1 MLLLCLTLLTAAPEA
16 EAAAAPTAAPEAAAP
31 AVEKPAA
38 DKPAEKPA
46 LDEPS
51 SRRDEPKPTLF
62 DEPKLD
68 AQPPPGEDPSLGW
81 TLIRTIVVL
90 GLVVML
96 AYVSL
101 NWGMRKMLGIRMPAA
116 GGGLISIIER
126 VPLDQR
132 RSMFVVKAA
141 GEYLL
146 IGGAEQSLNLI
157 SKLDPAEVEKLQ
169 AAQRAAQPAL
179 TLSPFLQK
187 LLGKGKS

>member
-16 EAAAAPTAAPEAAAP
+16 EAAPAAAPEAAAP

-38 DKPAEKPA
+38 DKPAEKAAVDEA
-46 LDEPS
+46 LP
-51 SRRDEPKPTLF
+51 RRDEPKPTLF

-68 AQPPPGEDPSLGW
+68 AQQPPAEDVSFGW
-81 TLIRTIVVL
+81 TLIRTFIVL

-101 NWGMRKMLGIRMPAA
+101 NWGMRKMLGIRMPSA
-116 GGGLISIIER
+116 GGSLVSVIER
-126 VPLDQR
+126 VPIDQR

-146 IGGAEQSLNLI
+146 IGGAEHSLNLI

-169 AAQRAAQPAL
+169 AAQRTAQPSL